1 MILYVWIPLF
11 ALLIFYAVKAKQN
24 GVPGWEVVGRV
35 IVGSLLIILV
45 MFGLM
50 MWAFWEGH

>member
-35 IVGSLLIILV
+35 MVGSLLIILV

>member
-1 MILYVWIPLF
+1 MILYVWIPLL
-11 ALLIFYAVKAKQN
+11 ALLILYAVKAKQN

-35 IVGSLLIILV
+35 IVGTLCIVMV

-50 MWAFWEGH
+50 IWGFWEGH